1 MISSIDLPGEYNVLK
16 NEIDTAVDRVLKSGR
31 YVLGPEVE
39 AFESEFGS
47 SCGASHA
54 IGLNSGTN
62 AIYLSLVALGV
73 GPGDEVIT
81 VAYTFEATVAAI
93 LATGATPRL
102 IDIDPQS
109 LTMDVT
115 LLENEITHRTKAVIP
130 VHLFGQPADMDPIL
144 AISRRHGVS
153 VIEDACQA
161 HGAAYKGTPV
171 GGLGDLSCFSF
182 YPSKNLSACGDA
194 GMVVTKNASLADA
207 IRGLRNWGPDQRS
220 GNYRMAALQAA
231 ILRVKLPHL
240 EAWTTRRRFIA
251 SRYTE
256 LLRDTK
262 LGLPLTMP
270 YSGHAFH
277 IYAIRS
283 SQRDALQEHLRDQGI
298 EVGVHYPQAVHQKK
312 NYSGLNYNTGAFPV
326 AEQLATEQ
334 LSLPIYPELPDG
346 TVAKVATAI
355 RQPIVQKHRIL
366 S

>member
-194 GMVVTKNASLADA
+194 GRIIPIA
-207 IRGLRNWGPDQRS
+207 
-220 GNYRMAALQAA
+220 GNIARPFF
-231 ILRVKLPHL
+231 RVFYETVFLLPNHP
-240 EAWTTRRRFIA
+240 A
-251 SRYTE
+251 
-256 LLRDTK
+256 
-262 LGLPLTMP
+262 PLHVWP
-270 YSGHAFH
+270 KPS
-277 IYAIRS
+277 I
-283 SQRDALQEHLRDQGI
+283 
-298 EVGVHYPQAVHQKK
+298 
-312 NYSGLNYNTGAFPV
+312 
-326 AEQLATEQ
+326 
-334 LSLPIYPELPDG
+334 
-346 TVAKVATAI
+346 
-355 RQPIVQKHRIL
+355 
-366 S
+366 

>member
-1 MISSIDLPGEYNVLK
+1 MISSIDLRNQYNALK
-16 NEIDTAVDRVLKSGR
+16 NEIDTAVGRVLKSGR

-39 AFESEFGS
+39 ALESEFGS

-54 IGLNSGTN
+54 VGLNSGTS

-81 VAYTFEATVAAI
+81 VPYTFEATVSAI

-109 LTMDVT
+109 LTMDVA
-115 LLENEITHRTKAVIP
+115 LLENEITRRTKAVIP
-130 VHLFGQPADMDPIL
+130 VHLFGQPTDMDPIL
-144 AISRRHGVS
+144 AISRRHDVK

-161 HGAAYKGTPV
+161 HGATYKGTPV

-194 GMVVTKNASLADA
+194 GMVVTKSTSLADT
-207 IRGLRNWGPDQRS
+207 IRKLRNWGQDQRS
-220 GNYRMAALQAA
+220 GNYRMAAIQAA

-240 EAWTTRRRFIA
+240 KAWTIRRRFIA
-251 SRYTE
+251 SRYSE
-256 LLRDTK
+256 LLRDTQ
-262 LGLPLTMP
+262 LDLPLTMA

-283 SQRDALQEHLRDQGI
+283 SQRNALQEKLKAQEI
-298 EVGVHYPQAVHQKK
+298 EVGVHYPEAVHQKK
-312 NYSGLNYNTGAFPV
+312 NYSDLNYHTGDFPV

-334 LSLPIYPELPDG
+334 LSLPIYPELPDEAVG
-346 TVAKVATAI
+346 KVAAAI
-355 RQPIVQKHRIL
+355 RQP
-366 S
+366 